1 MLAVTTTVRAMSN
14 SENAGSRSG
23 FPAIFSVA
31 GLPTELKVSFWIWFL
46 GGILG
51 LLGGLLGMLASLTLF
66 AAAPA
71 AALGVLVLMLLAATV
86 GTAQIIFALRMK
98 EGKQWAR
105 LALTV
110 LTAATLVLALANLAM
125 RVGQGG
131 NWAGFLISLA
141 ATVLLWLPRSQA
153 WFAAA
158 GSRSGNS

>member
-1 MLAVTTTVRAMSN
+1 MSN
-14 SENAGSRSG
+14 PDSASPRNGFAGM
-23 FPAIFSVA
+23 FSVA
-31 GLPTELKVSFWIWFL
+31 GLPTELKVSFWIWFV

-51 LLGGLLGMLASLTLF
+51 LLGGLLGMLASLVLF
-66 AAAPA
+66 AAAPVA
-71 AALGVLVLMLLAATV
+71 AVGVLLLMLLAAAV
-86 GTAQIIFALRMK
+86 GTAQIVFALRMK

-110 LTAATLVLALANLAM
+110 LTGVTLLLALINLAM

-141 ATVLLWLPRSQA
+141 ATVLLWLPNSQA

-158 GSRSGNS
+158 RNKG

>member
-1 MLAVTTTVRAMSN
+1 MSN
-14 SENAGSRSG
+14 FEDGRPRPG
-23 FPAIFSVA
+23 FSTVFSVA
-31 GLPTELKVSFWIWFL
+31 GLPSELKVSFWIWFI
-46 GGILG
+46 GGFLG

-66 AAAPA
+66 AAAPG
-71 AALGVLVLMLLAATV
+71 AALGVLLLMLLAATV
-86 GTAQIIFALRMK
+86 GTAQIIFAWRMK

-110 LTAATLVLALANLAM
+110 LTAVALALALANLVM

-158 GSRSGNS
+158 SSRRGNSAGNS

>member
-1 MLAVTTTVRAMSN
+1 MAMSN
-14 SENAGSRSG
+14 FDSARPRNGFAGM
-23 FPAIFSVA
+23 FSVA
-31 GLPTELKVSFWIWFL
+31 GLPTELKVSFWIWFP

-51 LLGGLLGMLASLTLF
+51 LLGGLLGMLASLVLF
-66 AAAPA
+66 AAAPGA
-71 AALGVLVLMLLAATV
+71 AALVLLLMLLAAAV
-86 GTAQIIFALRMK
+86 GAAQIVFALKMK
-98 EGKQWAR
+98 DGRQWAR

-110 LTAATLVLALANLAM
+110 LTGVTLVLALVNLAM

-131 NWAGFLISLA
+131 NWAGFLISLT

>member
-1 MLAVTTTVRAMSN
+1 MSN
-14 SENAGSRSG
+14 SENARPRTG
-23 FPAIFSVA
+23 FSTMFSVA
-31 GLPTELKVSFWIWFL
+31 GLPAELKVSFWIWFL

-66 AAAPA
+66 AAAPG
-71 AALGVLVLMLLAATV
+71 AALGVLLAASV

-98 EGKQWAR
+98 AGRQWAR

-110 LTAATLVLALANLAM
+110 LTAVTLVLALANLAM